1 MRNFASGYQ
10 APPGYKANMGEIIGL
25 YGGLAG
31 DLTFAFGAYGQTK
44 MAKLNAQAE
53 YQHQSYLSEFNY
65 LNDLFAA
72 KRAHQAG
79 VFEAETL
86 SLQGRAEQS
95 RLAHMEAMSEQNARR
110 ERLNLQH
117 QANMARVN
125 ANFALLGKTM
135 ARHAGDHAI
144 ARYSLQ
150 AGNVMASQRAAL
162 AANGVV
168 MNEGSAQELQD
179 TAAMITAIDIQT
191 IRNNAINEAFG
202 HENRATDL
210 LSQAALAEANMHTV
224 HGQYYASAGV
234 RTEYTAPAD
243 MSRYVRKQPVFN
255 QAQMINPGMTLA
267 TSLIGAAGNFHQR
280 WDSVYNKRPMR

>member
-1 MRNFASGYQ
+1 MSNFALGYKS
-10 APPGYKANMGEIIGL
+10 PPAYKANAGELMGL
-25 YGGLAG
+25 YGGLIG
-31 DLTFAFGAYGQTK
+31 NLTSAVGAYGQAK

-86 SLQGRAEQS
+86 SLQGQAEKA
-95 RLAHMEAMSEQNARR
+95 RLAHMEAMSEANAKR

-150 AGNVMASQRAAL
+150 AGNAMASQRAAL

-168 MNEGSAQELQD
+168 MSEGSAQELQD

-202 HENRATDL
+202 HESRAQDL

-224 HGQYYASAGV
+224 QGQYYGSAGV
-234 RTEYTAPAD
+234 RTEYAAPAD
-243 MSRYVRKQPVFN
+243 MSQYVMKQPVFN

-267 TSLIGAAGNFHQR
+267 SSLIGAASNFHQR
-280 WDSVYNKRPMR
+280 WDSVYNKKPMR

>member
-1 MRNFASGYQ
+1 MSYS
-10 APPGYKANMGEIIGL
+10 ANPMELIGL

-31 DLTFAFGAYGQTK
+31 DLTSAFGAYGQAK

-86 SLQGRAEQS
+86 SLQGRAEKA
-95 RLAHMEAMSEQNARR
+95 RLQHMEAMSEANAKR

-150 AGNVMASQRAAL
+150 AGNAMASQRAAL

-168 MNEGSAQELQD
+168 MSEGSAQELQD
-179 TAAMITAIDIQT
+179 TAAMMTAIDIQT

-210 LSQAALAEANMHTV
+210 LSQAALAEANMHTI
-224 HGQYYASAGV
+224 HGQYYGSAGV
-234 RTEYTAPAD
+234 RTKYTAPAD
-243 MSRYVRKQPVFN
+243 MSRYVMKQPVFN

-267 TSLIGAAGNFHQR
+267 SSLIGSGTNFAKNWQ
-280 WDSVYNKRPMR
+280 SVYKKGKLR